1 MMRLVVVCAV
11 CLVPALSLAGA
22 HPFVQG
28 APPSPAPSLK
38 KQGNVLKKDEL
49 PPCDALGR
57 DAAGG
62 NDCRVVEPV
71 LVPRDG
77 VTDELL
83 EKYRLRK

>member
-1 MMRLVVVCAV
+1 MTRFAVMCAV
-11 CLVPALSLAGA
+11 CLVPATALAGA

-38 KQGNVLKKDEL
+38 RQEKVLKREEL

-62 NDCRVVEPV
+62 NDCRVIEPV

-77 VTDELL
+77 VTDDML
-83 EKYRLRK
+83 EKYRIKR

>member
-1 MMRLVVVCAV
+1 MMRFVVVCAV
-11 CLVPALSLAGA
+11 CCLPVGALAGT

-28 APPSPAPSLK
+28 APASPAPSLK
-38 KQGNVLKKDEL
+38 KQENVLRKGEF

-83 EKYRLRK
+83 EKYRLKK